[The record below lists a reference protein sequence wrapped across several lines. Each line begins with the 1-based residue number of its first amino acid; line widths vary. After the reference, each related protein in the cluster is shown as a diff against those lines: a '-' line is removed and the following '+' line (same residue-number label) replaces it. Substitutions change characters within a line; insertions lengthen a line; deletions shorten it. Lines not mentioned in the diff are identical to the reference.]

1 MAEIKRQ
8 HEQGAEVLSVNGEI
22 DASSSIDLD
31 QAISGCIQDGTK
43 KILVD
48 LTQLSYIS
56 SAGLGVFMSYLE
68 EIKEKKIRMV
78 IFGLTSRV
86 AHTFN
91 LLGLAELLEIASS
104 KEDANKMIHEA

>member
-8 HEQGAEVLSVNGEI
+8 HENGAEVLSVNGEI

-31 QAISGCIQDGTK
+31 QAILSCVQDGAK

-48 LTQLSYIS
+48 MTQLSYIS

-68 EIKEKKIRMV
+68 ELKEKKIRM
-78 IFGLTSRV
+78 IICGLNSRV

-91 LLGLAELLEIASS
+91 LLGLADLLEIASS